1 MAWGGDKRLT
11 WQATEEATTFW
22 PEWLA
27 DEFPQLEFWT
37 IGYEAAPSAWLGTA
51 MPLGDRARNI
61 LDLLHGEGIGLRPIV
76 FVCHSLGG
84 LVVKQMLQ
92 AASTYGDTNWNK
104 IADQTKGILFLA
116 TPHSGSGLADFLTTL
131 KQIYLPGYLAAPMR
145 FMRLNKP
152 IAELQAH
159 AGPLRELNLW
169 YRNNAERLGIRTKA
183 LYETQDTL
191 GMVRVVNESS
201 SDAGLGNPVPID
213 ADHFSICKPLSPEAQ
228 VFKTAR
234 QFIEDCLQQRSIG
247 RKTGPGVGTLP
258 VGGNE
263 KTGGGKTTFFSRVA
277 LGLRKYR
284 KSLLAIALVL
294 SIAAFAIY
302 VPQRQ
307 SPLELLAQ
315 DLRKM
320 QVEVSTE
327 NDDELSLSFPD
338 STTNTQ
344 LRLAIHRLESFVN
357 STPLAVSVDI
367 SSKEITDIGSLKS
380 IPTLR
385 ALSIGGSKVRNL
397 DPISEM
403 RTLERLEAAFSDLV
417 DIRPLSSLSNLK
429 VLHLDVKA
437 ETDLSPLANLR
448 ALKELMLLGNSNEPP
463 TDDRSLNLEA
473 LQNLK
478 DLESLSVTR
487 VPLVDLSPIG
497 KMDNLARLNLSTTYV
512 EDIVPLSGLNYLET
526 LNLEK
531 SSVLD
536 LSPLAKLANLKD
548 LDLGHAPIEDLTPLA
563 QLTGLTKLN
572 LWGTKVSSLT
582 PIAQLQNLTRLTL
595 AYTSVKDIS
604 PLRGLIH
611 LENLDIKHT
620 KVSQLDPVGQ
630 LTSLQGIDL
639 SETNVIDLSPIREL
653 TELRFFRADSCKA
666 KDIAPLSAL
675 SNLESFEMRGGSI
688 KSLKPLEQMPFLKMI
703 NVFLSDIGA
712 LPALN
717 SLGSLETLDL
727 SSTPVSDLSPLVAD
741 GPPPNLK
748 VLNLRRTKVRDL
760 TAVEK
765 LTSLIELNVED
776 AQVADISP
784 ISSLHNL
791 KFLLISDNRI
801 GDLSPLANLRTLEAI
816 YASNTLVTDISA
828 LHGLPLLKTVEVS
841 NSSGTPIAGAD
852 IYRQ

>member
-1 MAWGGDKRLT
+1 MSELERLRTYTDRPQADVIFLHGLGGDKRLT

-104 IADQTKGILFLA
+104 IAEQTKGVLFLA

-131 KQIYLPGYLAAPMR
+131 KEIYLPGYLAAPMR
-145 FMRLNKP
+145 FMRFNKP

-169 YRNNAERLGIRTKA
+169 YRNNAGRLGIQTKA

-191 GMVRVVNESS
+191 GVVRVVNESS

-213 ADHFSICKPLSPEAQ
+213 ADHFSICKPVSPEAQ

-247 RKTGPGVGTLP
+247 RKTGPGVITLP
-258 VGGNE
+258 IGGNG
-263 KTGGGKTTFFSRVA
+263 KTGGGKTTFRLRIA

-284 KSLLAIALVL
+284 KNLVAIALVL
-294 SIAAFAIY
+294 SLAAFAIL
-302 VPQRQ
+302 VPQTE
-307 SPLELLAQ
+307 SPLELLRE

-320 QVEVSTE
+320 QVEVSAE
-327 NDDELSLSFPD
+327 NDNEVSLSFPN

-344 LRLAIHRLESFVN
+344 LRLAVHRLESFVK
-357 STPLAVSVDI
+357 STPLAVSIDI
-367 SSKEITDIGSLKS
+367 SSTEITDISSLKS

-385 ALSIGGSKVRNL
+385 SLSIGESKVRDL

-403 RTLERLEAAFSDLV
+403 RTLERLDAAFSDLV
-417 DIRPLSSLSNLK
+417 DIGPLSSLSNLK
-429 VLHLDVKA
+429 VLLLDVKA

-448 ALKELMLLGNSNEPP
+448 SLKELMLLGLSNDPP

-473 LQNLK
+473 LQNLT
-478 DLESLSVTR
+478 DLESLTVTR

-497 KMDNLARLNLSTTYV
+497 KMENIARLNLSTTYV
-512 EDIVPLSGLNYLET
+512 EDIVPLSGLNYLEI

-548 LDLGHAPIEDLTPLA
+548 LG
-563 QLTGLTKLN
+563 
-572 LWGTKVSSLT
+572 KV
-582 PIAQLQNLTRLTL
+582 
-595 AYTSVKDIS
+595 
-604 PLRGLIH
+604 
-611 LENLDIKHT
+611 
-620 KVSQLDPVGQ
+620 
-630 LTSLQGIDL
+630 
-639 SETNVIDLSPIREL
+639 
-653 TELRFFRADSCKA
+653 
-666 KDIAPLSAL
+666 
-675 SNLESFEMRGGSI
+675 
-688 KSLKPLEQMPFLKMI
+688 
-703 NVFLSDIGA
+703 
-712 LPALN
+712 
-717 SLGSLETLDL
+717 
-727 SSTPVSDLSPLVAD
+727 
-741 GPPPNLK
+741 
-748 VLNLRRTKVRDL
+748 
-760 TAVEK
+760 
-765 LTSLIELNVED
+765 
-776 AQVADISP
+776 
-784 ISSLHNL
+784 
-791 KFLLISDNRI
+791 
-801 GDLSPLANLRTLEAI
+801 
-816 YASNTLVTDISA
+816 
-828 LHGLPLLKTVEVS
+828 
-841 NSSGTPIAGAD
+841 
-852 IYRQ
+852 